1 MDDDKIKCDRCDT
14 KEAVFYK
21 NRWSFVLCKKC
32 RNGEYR
38 EVKYSY
44 KKVEGNR

>member
-32 RNGEYR
+32 RSNEPPMVRLTYNIINGF
-38 EVKYSY
+38 
-44 KKVEGNR
+44 